1 MVQTDNV
8 VQLSGSRQALNP
20 PGIVGLRHLFPV
32 VNWVAPEL
40 TVRGEGIRGAARHL
54 FRMAAFVQLEE
65 FRICPHV
72 RRIQWHVNGNVAD
85 NADALGIGVAAQ
97 SLPLPV
103 KFVLNKVLQPDL
115 IGQLPALFRQRV
127 GLAQTQGFR
136 PVQPWLAAQGVLQR
150 REQSIVFQ
158 PAPVLLH
165 ESLIGTIWREA
176 LKRLP
181 QHVHPMSV
189 HGSKIHPRRI
199 AAPWNVLDFLFF
211 QQSLVCQP
219 VQIDEIMV
227 ARAGAQRLIGGI
239 AVAGGSQ
246 GQDLPVPLSGPD
258 QKVHKG
264 IGVLPHGADAVRG
277 RQGGNMHQ
285 NSAFAHCNG
294 LLN

>member
-1 MVQTDNV
+1 MIQTDNI

-20 PGIVGLRHLFPV
+20 PEIVSLRHLFPV

-40 TVRGEGIRGAARHL
+40 AVRGEGIRGAARHL

-72 RRIQWHVNGNVAD
+72 RRIQRHVNGNVAD

-97 SLPLPV
+97 RLPLPV

-115 IGQLPALFRQRV
+115 IGQLPALFRQSV
-127 GLAQTQGFR
+127 SLSQTQGFR
-136 PVQPWLAAQGVLQR
+136 PVQPGLAAQGVLQR

-165 ESLIGTIWREA
+165 EGFVGFIRCKP
-176 LKRLP
+176 LKRQP
-181 QHVHPMSV
+181 QHVHPVGV
-189 HGSKIHPRRI
+189 HGAEIHPCRV
-199 AAPWNVLDFLFF
+199 AAPGNVLNFLFF
-211 QQSLVCQP
+211 QQSFVHQG
-219 VQIDEIMV
+219 VQVDEIVV
-227 ARAGAQRLIGGI
+227 ARAGSQRLIGGI